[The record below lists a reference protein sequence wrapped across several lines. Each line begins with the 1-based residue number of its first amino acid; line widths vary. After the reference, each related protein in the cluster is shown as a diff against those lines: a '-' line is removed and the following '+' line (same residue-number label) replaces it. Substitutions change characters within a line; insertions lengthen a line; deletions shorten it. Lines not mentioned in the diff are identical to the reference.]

1 MTTQTVLVTGG
12 AGFIGSHLVEE
23 CVDRGHDVTVVDD
36 LTTGK
41 RRNLRNVRDRIDFR
55 EMDLRSGDLGSVLEG
70 VDWVLHQ
77 AALPSVPRSFEQVVE
92 STEINVMGTVR
103 LLEEARDLGVRR
115 VVFASSS
122 SVYGDREE
130 LPKDET
136 MQPAP
141 ESPYAASKVT
151 CEMFAE
157 IFSESMD
164 LDVVGLR
171 YFNVFGPR
179 QSVDSDYAAVV
190 PNFVTALLEGERPV
204 IYGDGEQSR
213 DFTYVEDVVRA
224 NMLGLADGEPGRV
237 YNVGY
242 NQRTTINDLLYEIR
256 RITGSQL
263 EPKYESERPGDVR
276 HSRADATRL
285 REDTGFEPEFS
296 VEDGLRRTVEWFRD
310 NPDHWQETEDGR

>member
-1 MTTQTVLVTGG
+1 MATQTVLVTGG

-23 CVDRGHDVTVVDD
+23 CVRAGHEVIAIDD
-36 LTTGK
+36 LSTGE

-77 AALPSVPRSFEQVVE
+77 AALPSVPRSFERVVE

-103 LLEEARDLGVRR
+103 LLEEARDHDVRR

-122 SVYGDREE
+122 SVYGDRDE
-130 LPKDET
+130 LPKVET

-151 CEMFAE
+151 CELFAE
-157 IFSESMD
+157 IFSKSMD

-213 DFTYVEDVVRA
+213 DFTYVKDVVRA

-242 NQRTTINDLLYEIR
+242 NQRTTINDLLYEIL

-263 EPKYESERPGDVR
+263 EPKYEEERPGDVR

-310 NPDHWQETEDGR
+310 NPNHWKETEDGR